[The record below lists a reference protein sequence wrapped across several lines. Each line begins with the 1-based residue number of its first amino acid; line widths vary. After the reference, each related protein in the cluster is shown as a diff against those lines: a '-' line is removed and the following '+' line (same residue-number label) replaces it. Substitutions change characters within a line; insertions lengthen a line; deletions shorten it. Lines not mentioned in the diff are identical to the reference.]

1 MKKTSVFAN
10 GVLWFGVAISIAEIE
25 AGCSIGGNWTAL
37 IAGHILGGLMLYAAG
52 LLGATTGQN
61 AMETT
66 TATFGRFGMR
76 MFAVLNIVQL
86 VGWTA
91 VMIAQGGAA
100 VSQLTSLPYMLPC
113 LALAVLIGV
122 WIFVAFGDRFHLA
135 TIAMG
140 ALALMAVVLSVRL
153 VGLAPSATPSSL
165 SFWSAFEISVAMP
178 LSWLPLIA
186 DYTSKAARPR
196 LSTAVSAGVYTI
208 ASMWMYTLGI
218 LLGRMGANTVAE
230 GIVAAG
236 LGSIGFVVIVFST
249 VTTTFLD
256 AYSSGESAR
265 SIVAKMNPRLIGVIV
280 CAIGGT
286 LAIGG
291 VMDHYINFL
300 YLISSVFAPMSAVLL
315 VDRYLYKTGSTK
327 LNLLAWLVGFVVYH
341 FAVSSPIGPTLSAF
355 LASVLV
361 AILLKFKFVAYFWL
375 LCIIRKAK
383 NRFAA

>member
-10 GVLWFGVAISIAEIE
+10 GVLWFGAAISIAEIE
-25 AGCSIGGNWTAL
+25 AGCSIGGNWAAL
-37 IAGHILGGLMLYAAG
+37 IAGHLLGGFMLYAAG
-52 LLGATTGQN
+52 LLGATTGRN

-100 VSQLTSLPYMLPC
+100 VSQLTSLPYALPC

-140 ALALMAVVLSVRL
+140 ALALLAAVLTMRL
-153 VGLAPSATPSSL
+153 IRLAPSATQTTL
-165 SFWSAFEISVAMP
+165 GFWSAFEISVAMP

-186 DYTSKAARPR
+186 DYTSTAARPR
-196 LSTAVSAGVYTI
+196 LASAVSAGVYTL
-208 ASMWMYTLGI
+208 ASIWMYGLGI
-218 LLGRMGANTVAE
+218 LLARLGATSIAE
-230 GIVAAG
+230 GIVISG
-236 LGSIGFVVIVFST
+236 LGTIGLIVVVFST

-265 SIVAKMNPRLIGVIV
+265 SLFAHARPRLIGVIV
-280 CAIGGT
+280 CAIGGV
-286 LAIGG
+286 LAICG

-300 YLISSVFAPMSAVLL
+300 YLISSVFAPMSTILIIDRFLL
-315 VDRYLYKTGSTK
+315 KSSSHSA
-327 LNLLAWLVGFVVYH
+327 NLLAWFIGFITYQ
-341 FAVSSPIGPTLSAF
+341 FAASLPLGPTLTSILTSAF
-355 LASVLV
+355 AV
-361 AILLKFKFVAYFWL
+361 ITFRCDDIF
-375 LCIIRKAK
+375 
-383 NRFAA
+383 

>member
-1 MKKTSVFAN
+1 MKKTSVFAS
-10 GVLWFGVAISIAEIE
+10 GVLWFGAAISIAEIE
-25 AGCSIGGNWTAL
+25 AGCSIGGNWAAL
-37 IAGHILGGLMLYAAG
+37 IAGHLLGGFMLYAAG
-52 LLGATTGQN
+52 LLGATSGKN

-122 WIFVAFGDRFHLA
+122 WIFVAFGDCFHLA

-153 VGLAPSATPSSL
+153 VWLAPSTTPPSL
-165 SFWSAFEISVAMP
+165 GFWPAFEISVAMP

-186 DYTSKAARPR
+186 DYTSTAVRPR
-196 LSTAVSAGVYTI
+196 ISTAVSAGVYTL
-208 ASMWMYTLGI
+208 ASMWMYALGI

-236 LGSIGFVVIVFST
+236 LGSIGLVVIVFST

-265 SIVAKMNPRLIGVIV
+265 SIISIANPRLFGVIV
-280 CAIGGT
+280 CAIGGI
-286 LAIGG
+286 LAIEG

-315 VDRYLYKTGSTK
+315 VDRYLLKTGSTK
-327 LNLLAWLVGFVVYH
+327 WNLFAWLIGFVVYQ
-341 FAVSSPIGPTLSAF
+341 FAGASPIGPTMTAVLLSA
-355 LASVLV
+355 SV
-361 AILLKFKFVAYFWL
+361 AFLLKLRFKDVSE
-375 LCIIRKAK
+375 R
-383 NRFAA
+383 

>member
-1 MKKTSVFAN
+1 MKKTSVFSN
-10 GVLWFGVAISIAEIE
+10 GVLWFGAAISIAEIE

-37 IAGHILGGLMLYAAG
+37 IAGHLFGGFMLYAAG
-52 LLGATTGQN
+52 LLGATSGKN

-100 VSQLTSLPYMLPC
+100 VSQLTSLPYTLPC
-113 LALAVLIGV
+113 LALAILIGV

-153 VGLAPSATPSSL
+153 VWLAPSATPPSL
-165 SFWSAFEISVAMP
+165 GFWPAFEISVAMP

-186 DYTSKAARPR
+186 DYTSTAARPR
-196 LSTAVSAGVYTI
+196 LSTAVSAGVYTL
-208 ASMWMYTLGI
+208 ASMWMYALGI

-236 LGSIGFVVIVFST
+236 LGSIGLVVIVFST

-265 SIVAKMNPRLIGVIV
+265 SIVAKTNSRLIGVIV
-280 CAIGGT
+280 CAIGGA

-315 VDRYLYKTGSTK
+315 VDRYLLKTGSTK
-327 LNLLAWLVGFVVYH
+327 WNLLAWLVGFIVYQ
-341 FAVSSPIGPTLSAF
+341 FAGSSPIGPTFFAFSA
-355 LASVLV
+355 SILV
-361 AILLKFKFVAYFWL
+361 AISPRFKFVAHKRRG
-375 LCIIRKAK
+375 I
-383 NRFAA
+383 